1 MIKKEKN
8 KIGGGEMKTF
18 AVVRVRGN
26 ININRG
32 IKDTLKMLNL
42 TKVNHCVFIPET
54 NEYKGMLQKVKDYVT
69 WGEIDSDTLTE
80 MIKERGRLKG
90 DKPVTDKY
98 IEENGYISI
107 KKFVDSVIEGEIK
120 YSFLKDVKPVIRLH
134 PPRKGLE
141 GIKRSYAIGGA
152 LGCRGKE
159 INELLR
165 RMI

>member
-54 NEYKGMLQKVKDYVT
+54 KEYKGMLQKVKDYVT
-69 WGEIDSDTLTE
+69 WGEIDSDTLT
-80 MIKERGRLKG
+80 
-90 DKPVTDKY
+90 
-98 IEENGYISI
+98 
-107 KKFVDSVIEGEIK
+107 
-120 YSFLKDVKPVIRLH
+120 
-134 PPRKGLE
+134 
-141 GIKRSYAIGGA
+141 
-152 LGCRGKE
+152 
-159 INELLR
+159 
-165 RMI
+165 

>member
-1 MIKKEKN
+1 M
-8 KIGGGEMKTF
+8 
-18 AVVRVRGN
+18 VRGG

-42 TKVNHCVFIPET
+42 TKVNHCVFVPET
-54 NEYKGMLQKVKDYVT
+54 KEYKGMLQKVKDYVT
-69 WGEIDSDTLTE
+69 WGEIEPETMAG
-80 MIKERGRLKG
+80 MIKQRGKLEG

-98 IEENGYISI
+98 LEENGYTSI
-107 KKFVDSVIEGEIK
+107 KKFVEEIIEGKTK
-120 YSFLKDVKPVIRLH
+120 YSSLKDVKPVMRLH

-141 GIKRSYAIGGA
+141 GIKRSFAIGGA

>member
-1 MIKKEKN
+1 
-8 KIGGGEMKTF
+8 MKTL
-18 AVVRVRGN
+18 AVIMIRGG

-54 NEYKGMLQKVKDYVT
+54 KEYKGMLQKVKDYVT

-107 KKFVDSVIEGEIK
+107 KKFVDSVIEGEVK

-152 LGCRGKE
+152 LGYRGKE

>member
-1 MIKKEKN
+1 
-8 KIGGGEMKTF
+8 MKTL
-18 AVVRVRGN
+18 AVVRIRGG
-26 ININRG
+26 ISINRD
-32 IKDTLKMLNL
+32 IKNTLKMLNL
-42 TKVNHCVFIPET
+42 TKVNHCVFVPET
-54 NEYKGMLQKVKDYVT
+54 KEYKGMLQKVKDYVT

-98 IEENGYISI
+98 LEENGYTSI
-107 KKFVDSVIEGEIK
+107 KKFVEEIIEGKTK
-120 YSFLKDVKPVIRLH
+120 YSSLKDVKPVMRLH

-141 GIKRSYAIGGA
+141 GIKRSFAIGGA

>member
-1 MIKKEKN
+1 
-8 KIGGGEMKTF
+8 MKTL
-18 AVVRVRGN
+18 AVIMIRGG

-54 NEYKGMLQKVKDYVT
+54 KEYKGMLQKVKDYVT

>member
-1 MIKKEKN
+1 
-8 KIGGGEMKTF
+8 MKTL
-18 AVVRVRGN
+18 AVIMVRGG
-26 ININRG
+26 ININRR

-42 TKVNHCVFIPET
+42 TKVNHCVFVPET
-54 NEYKGMLQKVKDYVT
+54 KEYKGMLQKVKDYVT
-69 WGEIDSDTLTE
+69 WGEIEPETMVE
-80 MIKERGRLKG
+80 MIKQRGKLEG

-98 IEENGYISI
+98 LEENGYTSI
-107 KKFVDSVIEGEIK
+107 KKFVDAVIKGEVK
-120 YSFLKDVKPVIRLH
+120 YSSLKDVKPVMRLN

-152 LGCRGKE
+152 LGCREKE

>member
-1 MIKKEKN
+1 
-8 KIGGGEMKTF
+8 MKTF

-54 NEYKGMLQKVKDYVT
+54 KEYKGMLQKVKDYVT

>member
-1 MIKKEKN
+1 
-8 KIGGGEMKTF
+8 MKTL
-18 AVVRVRGN
+18 AVIMVRGG

-42 TKVNHCVFIPET
+42 TKVNHCVFVPET
-54 NEYKGMLQKVKDYVT
+54 KEYKGMLQKVKDYVT

-90 DKPVTDKY
+90 DKPVTDEYLK
-98 IEENGYISI
+98 ENGYTSI

-141 GIKRSYAIGGA
+141 GIKRSYAVGGA

>member
-1 MIKKEKN
+1 
-8 KIGGGEMKTF
+8 MKTL
-18 AVVRVRGN
+18 AVVRIRGG
-26 ININRG
+26 ISINRD
-32 IKDTLKMLNL
+32 IKNTLKMLNL

-54 NEYKGMLQKVKDYVT
+54 KEYKGMLQKVKDYVT
-69 WGEIDSDTLTE
+69 WGEIEPGTMVE
-80 MIKERGRLKG
+80 MIKQRGKLEG

-98 IEENGYISI
+98 LKENGYTSI
-107 KKFVDSVIEGEIK
+107 KKFVEAVVEGKAK
-120 YSFLKDVKPVIRLH
+120 YSSLKGVKPVMRLH

-141 GIKRSYAIGGA
+141 GIKRSFAIGGA

>member
-1 MIKKEKN
+1 
-8 KIGGGEMKTF
+8 
-18 AVVRVRGN
+18 
-26 ININRG
+26 

-54 NEYKGMLQKVKDYVT
+54 KEYKGMLQKVKDYVT

>member
-1 MIKKEKN
+1 
-8 KIGGGEMKTF
+8 MKTL
-18 AVVRVRGN
+18 AVVRIRGG
-26 ININRG
+26 ISINRD
-32 IKDTLKMLNL
+32 IKNTLKMLNL

-54 NEYKGMLQKVKDYVT
+54 KEYKGMLQKVKDYVT

-98 IEENGYISI
+98 LEENGYTSI
-107 KKFVDSVIEGEIK
+107 KKFVEEIIEGKTK
-120 YSFLKDVKPVIRLH
+120 YSSLKDVKPVMRLH

-141 GIKRSYAIGGA
+141 GIKRSFAIGGA

>member
-1 MIKKEKN
+1 
-8 KIGGGEMKTF
+8 MKTL
-18 AVVRVRGN
+18 AVVRIRGG
-26 ININRG
+26 ISINRD
-32 IKDTLKMLNL
+32 IKNTLKMLNL

-54 NEYKGMLQKVKDYVT
+54 KEYKGMLQKVKDYVT

-98 IEENGYISI
+98 LEENGYTSI
-107 KKFVDSVIEGEIK
+107 KKFVEEIIEGKTK
-120 YSFLKDVKPVIRLH
+120 YSSLKDVKPVIRLH

-141 GIKRSYAIGGA
+141 GIKRSFAIGGA

>member
-1 MIKKEKN
+1 
-8 KIGGGEMKTF
+8 
-18 AVVRVRGN
+18 
-26 ININRG
+26 
-32 IKDTLKMLNL
+32 
-42 TKVNHCVFIPET
+42 
-54 NEYKGMLQKVKDYVT
+54 MLQKVKDYVT